1 MRFPIS
7 TALRTMREQAGL
19 TQGQLAEKLG
29 LHQAVISQREH
40 HTRAI
45 TAAQFEDYARAFGLA
60 LPVFLE
66 RMAKIIRAADAG

>member
-45 TAAQFEDYARAFGLA
+45 TAQQFEDYARAFGLD
-60 LPVFLE
+60 LPAFLE
-66 RMAKIIRAADAG
+66 RVAKEVRALEK